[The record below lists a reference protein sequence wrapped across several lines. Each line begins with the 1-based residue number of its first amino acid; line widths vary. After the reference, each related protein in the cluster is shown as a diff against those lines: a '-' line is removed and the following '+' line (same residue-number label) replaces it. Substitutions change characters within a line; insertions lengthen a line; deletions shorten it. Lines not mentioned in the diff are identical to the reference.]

1 MSFHLRKELHGLIED
16 WAAARFREGYV
27 SFELLAMSMSGDLA
41 FTVWIERCEVSV
53 AVRGVLN
60 PMVLR
65 VTHLYRR
72 EDGNWKIIHRHADP
86 VIEKTEAPAILQ
98 Q

>member
-1 MSFHLRKELHGLIED
+1 
-16 WAAARFREGYV
+16 
-27 SFELLAMSMSGDLA
+27 MSGDLA
-41 FTVWIERCEVSV
+41 YTVWIERGEVRVTEREELS
-53 AVRGVLN
+53 

-86 VIEKTEAPAILQ
+86 VIEKTEATAILRQ
-98 Q
+98 